1 MMLVLLV
8 VDVGVKR
15 GQVPGLKC
23 QWIVTVAIAR
33 AVGVMVC
40 GGLGQWPRLVVG
52 VVWLHLPIA
61 PSKSSAF
68 HSWRVQLSSCQS

>member
-1 MMLVLLV
+1 MGQCRGR
-8 VDVGVKR
+8 GVS
-15 GQVPGLKC
+15 GSQ
-23 QWIVTVAIAR
+23 TVAIAR
-33 AVGVMVC
+33 GAGVIVS
-40 GGLGQWPRLVVG
+40 GGLMGQWPWLVVD